1 MEVGFGQS
9 GDEDEGME
17 TLKDEQIVAP
27 DDEDI
32 GGVDMDHSAL
42 LQYAS
47 FFVFWYVEGT
57 IAKTYMFVPG
67 YRNTQKARCGTRLQR
82 PEGSASKELQ
92 ERARQLLGRI

>member
-42 LQYAS
+42 LQ
-47 FFVFWYVEGT
+47 
-57 IAKTYMFVPG
+57 
-67 YRNTQKARCGTRLQR
+67 
-82 PEGSASKELQ
+82 
-92 ERARQLLGRI
+92 